1 VRYRQR
7 AQRQGDIIVFTLA
20 VPSPPLILREFA
32 GFILGGRC
40 QNTDLQSH
48 FLPPQTCKWVSG
60 NPKTGIAEVS
70 TTSCASRT

>member
-1 VRYRQR
+1 MRYRQR

-60 NPKTGIAEVS
+60 NPKTGIAGPRMKQS
-70 TTSCASRT
+70 GRG